1 MQCKDLITIADL
13 SFEDIDELFKLTT
26 EIKESYQRNES
37 DLCLSGKTLGM
48 IFEKSSMRTRVSFEA
63 AMTQLGGHA
72 VYLTKQ
78 DINLGVRESV
88 KDVASVLSRYVDCIT
103 IRTYAHETV
112 VELANSASVPVINA
126 LSDYTH
132 PCQAL
137 ADLYTIKEKKGSL
150 ENIKFAFIGDGNN
163 VARSLAL
170 LCAKLNVSYQ
180 IASPENYELSAEFLE
195 EARGMAKSGTSI
207 EQYREPKK
215 VVTNADIIY
224 TDTWVSMGK
233 EKEVETRRNDFKGY
247 QVNNEL
253 VSFARKDVFV
263 MHCLPAHRGEE
274 ITDDV
279 IDGPNSI
286 VYDQA
291 ENRLHI
297 QKALLKLLICK
308 LR

>member
-1 MQCKDLITIADL
+1 MQCENLVSIADL
-13 SFEDIDELFKLTT
+13 ELEDINELFALTA
-26 EIKESYQRNES
+26 EMKESYKRGEV
-37 DLCLSGKTLGM
+37 DHCLAGKTLGM
-48 IFEKSSMRTRVSFEA
+48 IFEKSSMRTRVSFEV

-72 VYLTKQ
+72 IYLTKH
-78 DINLGVRESV
+78 DIDLGERESV
-88 KDVASVLSRYVDCIT
+88 KDVASVMSRYVDCIT

-137 ADLYTIKEKKGSL
+137 TDLYTIKEKKGSL
-150 ENIKFAFIGDGNN
+150 ENIKLAFVGDGNN

-170 LCAKLNVSYQ
+170 LCAKLNISYKV
-180 IASPENYELSAEFLE
+180 ASPENYVLSAEFLKE
-195 EARGMAKSGTSI
+195 VKGIATSGASI

-215 VVTNADIIY
+215 AVENADAIY

-233 EKEVETRRNDFKGY
+233 EKEVVTRRNDFKGY
-247 QVNNEL
+247 QVNSEL
-253 VSFARKDVFV
+253 VSLARKDVFV

-308 LR
+308 

>member
-1 MQCKDLITIADL
+1 MKCKDLTTIVDL
-13 SFEDIDELFKLTT
+13 SLEDINELFALTT
-26 EIKESYQRNES
+26 ELKESYKRNET
-37 DLCLSGKTLGM
+37 DHCLAGKTLGM

-63 AMTQLGGHA
+63 AMTQMGGHA
-72 VYLTKQ
+72 IYLTKQ

-112 VELANSASVPVINA
+112 VELADSASVPVINA

-150 ENIKFAFIGDGNN
+150 ENIKLAYVGDGNN
-163 VARSLAL
+163 VARSLAF
-170 LCAKLNVSYQ
+170 LCAKLNVSCR
-180 IASPENYELSAEFLE
+180 IASPENYELSAGFLKE
-195 EARGMAKSGTSI
+195 VKGIATSGTSI

-215 VVTNADIIY
+215 AVENADVIY

-247 QVNNEL
+247 QVNSEL
-253 VSFARKDVFV
+253 VSLAKKDVFV

-308 LR
+308 

>member
-1 MQCKDLITIADL
+1 MKCKNLTTIADL
-13 SFEDIDELFKLTT
+13 SLEDINELFALTT
-26 EIKESYQRNES
+26 ELKESYKRNET
-37 DLCLSGKTLGM
+37 DHCLAGKTLGM

-63 AMTQLGGHA
+63 AMTQMGGHA
-72 VYLTKQ
+72 IYLTKQ

-112 VELANSASVPVINA
+112 VELADSASVPVINA

-137 ADLYTIKEKKGSL
+137 TDLYTIKEKKGSL
-150 ENIKFAFIGDGNN
+150 ENIKLAYVGDGNN
-163 VARSLAL
+163 VARSLAF
-170 LCAKLNVSYQ
+170 LCAKLNVSCR
-180 IASPENYELSAEFLE
+180 IASPENYELSAGFLKE
-195 EARGMAKSGTSI
+195 VKGIATPGTSI

-215 VVTNADIIY
+215 AVENADVIY

-247 QVNNEL
+247 QVNSEL
-253 VSFARKDVFV
+253 VSLAGKDVFV

-308 LR
+308 

>member
-1 MQCKDLITIADL
+1 MKCKDLITIADL
-13 SFEDIDELFKLTT
+13 SIEDVDELFTLAT
-26 EIKESYQRNES
+26 EMKESYKRNEA
-37 DLCLSGKTLGM
+37 DHCLAGKTLGM

-72 VYLTKQ
+72 IYLTKQ

-88 KDVASVLSRYVDCIT
+88 KDVAAVLSRYVDCIT

-112 VELANSASVPVINA
+112 VELANSSSVPVINA

-137 ADLYTIKEKKGSL
+137 ADLYTIKEKKGNL
-150 ENIKFAFIGDGNN
+150 DNVKLAYIGDGNN
-163 VARSLAL
+163 VARSLAF
-170 LCAKLNVSYQ
+170 LCTKLNVSYQ
-180 IASPENYELSAEFLE
+180 IATPENYELSEEFLE
-195 EARGMAKSGTSI
+195 EVRGIATTGTCI

-215 VVTNADIIY
+215 VVRNADIIY
-224 TDTWVSMGK
+224 TDTWISMGK
-233 EKEVETRRNDFKGY
+233 EKEVVTRRNDFKGY
-247 QVNNEL
+247 QLNSKLMSLAKE
-253 VSFARKDVFV
+253 DVFV

-274 ITDDV
+274 ITDEV

-308 LR
+308 

>member
-1 MQCKDLITIADL
+1 MQCKNLVTIADL
-13 SFEDIDELFKLTT
+13 SPEDVDELFALTT
-26 EIKESYQRNES
+26 EMKESYRRNEV
-37 DLCLSGKTLGM
+37 DHCLAGKTLGM

-72 VYLTKQ
+72 IYLTKQ

-88 KDVASVLSRYVDCIT
+88 KDVAEVLSRYVDCIT

-112 VELANSASVPVINA
+112 VELAKSSSVPVINA

-137 ADLYTIKEKKGSL
+137 ADLYTIKEKKGTL
-150 ENIKFAFIGDGNN
+150 EDIKLAFVGDGNN

-180 IASPENYELSAEFLE
+180 IASPENYELSTEFLE
-195 EARGMAKSGTSI
+195 LARATATSSTCI

-215 VVTNADIIY
+215 VVRNADIIY
-224 TDTWVSMGK
+224 TDTWISMGK

-247 QVNNEL
+247 QVNSEL
-253 VSFARKDVFV
+253 VSYAKEDVLV

-279 IDGPNSI
+279 IDGQNSI

-308 LR
+308 

>member
-1 MQCKDLITIADL
+1 MQCKDLITIVDL
-13 SFEDIDELFKLTT
+13 SLEDINELFALTT
-26 EIKESYQRNES
+26 EMKESYRRNEV
-37 DLCLSGKTLGM
+37 DHYLAGKTLGM

-72 VYLTKQ
+72 IYLTKQ

-88 KDVASVLSRYVDCIT
+88 KDVAAVLSRYVDCIT

-112 VELANSASVPVINA
+112 VELANSSSVPVINA

-137 ADLYTIKEKKGSL
+137 ADLYTIKEKKGTL
-150 ENIKFAFIGDGNN
+150 EDIKLAFVGDGNN

-180 IASPENYELSAEFLE
+180 IASPENYELSIEFLE
-195 EARGMAKSGTSI
+195 LARATATSSTCI
-207 EQYREPKK
+207 KQYREPKK
-215 VVTNADIIY
+215 VVRNADIIY
-224 TDTWVSMGK
+224 TDTWISMGK

-247 QVNNEL
+247 QVNSKL
-253 VSFARKDVFV
+253 VSYAKEDVFV

-279 IDGPNSI
+279 IDGQNSI

-308 LR
+308 

>member
-1 MQCKDLITIADL
+1 MKCKDLTTIADL
-13 SFEDIDELFKLTT
+13 SLEDINELFALTT
-26 EIKESYQRNES
+26 ELKESYKRNET
-37 DLCLSGKTLGM
+37 DHCLAGKTLGM
-48 IFEKSSMRTRVSFEA
+48 IFEKSSMRTRVSFEV

-72 VYLTKQ
+72 IYLTKH
-78 DINLGVRESV
+78 DINLGERESV

-112 VELANSASVPVINA
+112 VELADSSCVPVINA

-137 ADLYTIKEKKGSL
+137 TDLYTIKEKKGSL
-150 ENIKFAFIGDGNN
+150 DNIKLAYVGDGNN
-163 VARSLAL
+163 VTRSLAF
-170 LCAKLNVSYQ
+170 LCAKLNVSYR
-180 IASPENYELSAEFLE
+180 IASPENYELSAACLE
-195 EARGMAKSGTSI
+195 EVNGMAAPGASI

-215 VVTNADIIY
+215 AVENADVIY

-233 EKEVETRRNDFKGY
+233 EEEVETRRNAFKGY
-247 QVNNEL
+247 QVDSEL
-253 VSFARKDVFV
+253 VSLAKKDVFV

-308 LR
+308 

>member
-13 SFEDIDELFKLTT
+13 SREDINELFKLTA
-26 EIKESYQRNES
+26 EIKESYKRNEV
-37 DLCLSGKTLGM
+37 DHYLAGKTLGM

-72 VYLTKQ
+72 IYLTKQ

-88 KDVASVLSRYVDCIT
+88 KDVAEVLSRYVDCIT

-112 VELANSASVPVINA
+112 VELAKSSSVPVINA

-137 ADLYTIKEKKGSL
+137 ADLYTIKEKKGTL
-150 ENIKFAFIGDGNN
+150 EDVKLAFVGDGNN

-180 IASPENYELSAEFLE
+180 IASPENYELSTEFLE
-195 EARGMAKSGTSI
+195 LARATATSSNCI

-215 VVTNADIIY
+215 VVRNADIIY
-224 TDTWVSMGK
+224 TDTWISMGK

-247 QVNNEL
+247 QVNSEL
-253 VSFARKDVFV
+253 VSYAKEDVLV

-279 IDGPNSI
+279 IDGQNSI

-308 LR
+308 

>member
-13 SFEDIDELFKLTT
+13 SLEDINELFKLTA
-26 EIKESYQRNES
+26 EIKESYKRNEV
-37 DLCLSGKTLGM
+37 DHYLAGKTLGM

-72 VYLTKQ
+72 IYLTKQ

-88 KDVASVLSRYVDCIT
+88 KDVAAVLSRYVDCIT

-112 VELANSASVPVINA
+112 VELAKSSSVPVINA

-137 ADLYTIKEKKGSL
+137 ADLYTIKEKKGTL
-150 ENIKFAFIGDGNN
+150 EDIKLAFVGDGNN

-180 IASPENYELSAEFLE
+180 IASPENYELSTEFLE
-195 EARGMAKSGTSI
+195 LARATATSSTCI

-215 VVTNADIIY
+215 VVRNADIIY
-224 TDTWVSMGK
+224 TDTWISMGK
-233 EKEVETRRNDFKGY
+233 EKEVGARRNDFKGY
-247 QVNNEL
+247 QVNSEL
-253 VSFARKDVFV
+253 VSYAKEVVLV

-279 IDGPNSI
+279 IDGQNSI

-308 LR
+308 

>member
-1 MQCKDLITIADL
+1 MQCKDLITIAAL
-13 SFEDIDELFKLTT
+13 SLEDVDELFTLTT
-26 EIKESYQRNES
+26 EMKASYRRNEA
-37 DLCLSGKTLGM
+37 DHCLAGKTLGM

-72 VYLTKQ
+72 IYLTKQ

-88 KDVASVLSRYVDCIT
+88 KDVAAVLSRYVDCIT

-112 VELANSASVPVINA
+112 VELAKSSSVPVINA

-150 ENIKFAFIGDGNN
+150 EDIKLAFVGDGNN

-180 IASPENYELSAEFLE
+180 IASPENYELSTEFLGL
-195 EARGMAKSGTSI
+195 ARATAKSSTCI

-215 VVTNADIIY
+215 VVRNADIIY
-224 TDTWVSMGK
+224 TDTWISMGK

-247 QVNNEL
+247 QVNSEL
-253 VSFARKDVFV
+253 VSFAKKDVFV

-274 ITDDV
+274 ITDGV

-308 LR
+308 